1 MPYIPRI
8 VDSEIRLGLE
18 SAGVVVVE
26 GPKACGKTESA
37 LQVAES
43 VVRLDIDQA
52 ARAAAQVDP
61 SLVLDGPAPRLI
73 DEWQVEPGLW
83 NHARHLV
90 DQRQLHGQFIL
101 TGSAVP
107 DDDIARHTGAGRF
120 TFVRMRPM
128 SLAEGGWGT
137 SEVSLGELMDGV
149 APASGS
155 ARWSIPELSEYLVR
169 GGWPAQ
175 RDATVTAASRAARD
189 YLRQVCEVDVAR
201 LAGNRRD
208 PLKVGRLVASLAR
221 NTATEASLATLV
233 RDTGGPDA
241 QLARDTVSSYLD
253 ALTRVMV
260 IEDQPAWAPHLRS
273 STPMRQ
279 APTRHFVDPSLALA
293 ALGATPA
300 RVAGDLEF
308 LGLLFESLV
317 VRDLRI
323 LAQPLGGT
331 VFHYRDKNGLE
342 IDAVVQLADGRW
354 GAFEVK
360 LGGDRHI
367 EAGAASLRRLAA
379 LVDPS
384 RCGPPSILAVITM
397 SGYGY
402 RRDDGIAVIP
412 VRSLAP

>member
-1 MPYIPRI
+1 MPYLPRLI
-8 VDSEIRLGLE
+8 DSEIRLGLE
-18 SAGVVVVE
+18 SAGVVVIE

-37 LQVAES
+37 LQVAKS
-43 VVRLDIDQA
+43 VVRLDIDPA

-61 SLVLDGPAPRLI
+61 SRVLDGSTPRLI

-90 DQRQLHGQFIL
+90 DRRQLRGQFIL

-107 DDDIARHTGAGRF
+107 DDDITRHTGAGRF

-137 SEVSLGELMDGV
+137 AEVSITDLMRGDMAG
-149 APASGS
+149 AGGAE
-155 ARWSIPELSEYLVR
+155 WSVPELAEYLVR

-175 RDATVTAASRAARD
+175 RDATVSAASRAARD

-201 LAGNRRD
+201 LAEHRRD
-208 PLKVGRLVASLAR
+208 PLKVGRLVNSLAR
-221 NTATEASLATLV
+221 NTSTEASLATLA

-241 QLARDTVSSYLD
+241 HLARDTVSSYLE

-279 APTRHFVDPSLALA
+279 APKRHFVDPSLAIA

-323 LAQPLGGT
+323 LTQPLGGT

-342 IDAVVQLADGRW
+342 VDAVVQLDDGRW

-360 LGGDRHI
+360 LGGEGHI
-367 EAGAASLRRLAA
+367 ESGAASLRRLAA
-379 LVDPS
+379 LVDPA
-384 RCGPPSILAVITM
+384 RCGPPSILGVVTM

-402 RRDDGIAVIP
+402 RRNDGIAVIP

>member
-1 MPYIPRI
+1 MPYLPRLI
-8 VDSEIRLGLE
+8 DSEIRLGLE
-18 SAGVVVVE
+18 SAGVVVIE

-37 LQVAES
+37 LQVAKS
-43 VVRLDIDQA
+43 VVRLDIDPA

-61 SLVLDGPAPRLI
+61 SLVLDGSTPRLI

-90 DQRQLHGQFIL
+90 DRRQLRGQFIL

-137 SEVSLGELMDGV
+137 AEVSITDLMRGDMAG
-149 APASGS
+149 AGGAE
-155 ARWSIPELSEYLVR
+155 WSVPELAEYLVR

-175 RDATVTAASRAARD
+175 RDATVSAASRAARD

-201 LAGNRRD
+201 LAEHRRD
-208 PLKVGRLVASLAR
+208 PLKVGRLVSSLAR
-221 NTATEASLATLV
+221 NTSTEASLATLA

-241 QLARDTVSSYLD
+241 HLARDTVSSYLE

-273 STPMRQ
+273 TTPMRQ
-279 APTRHFVDPSLALA
+279 APKRHFVDPSLATA

-323 LAQPLGGT
+323 LTQPLGGT
-331 VFHYRDKNGLE
+331 VYHYRDKNGLE
-342 IDAVVQLADGRW
+342 VDAVVQLDDGRW

-360 LGGDRHI
+360 LGGERHI

-379 LVDPS
+379 LVDPA
-384 RCGPPSILAVITM
+384 RCGPPSILGVVTM

-402 RRDDGIAVIP
+402 RRSDGIAVIP